1 MIITQLRAAETN
13 ITGYASAM
21 LNRWVKVER
30 HEIAALAWSFAYF
43 FFLLA
48 SYYVLRPVRDEMAVQ
63 SGLKSLPWLFTAIFF
78 TMLAV
83 VPLFGALTARVP
95 RRRLIPMIYAFF
107 ILNLLCFWG
116 VFQIE
121 QARPWVARVFF
132 VWVSVFNLF
141 VVSVFWS
148 FMVDVFNEE
157 QGKRLFGFIAAGGTL
172 GAIAGPALT
181 VGLAQ
186 MLGPIHLLLISA
198 LLLSVTIFCVQRLG
212 RLAHIRGAGTHA
224 AEQALGGSIW
234 AGLIDV
240 ARSPYLLG
248 ICFYLFCYTM
258 TSTLLYVEM
267 MHLVPREYPE
277 SAQRTRLF
285 ATLDLAVNVLTL
297 TIQLFITAKVFER
310 LGVTVTL
317 ALLPAFSIA
326 GFLALGF
333 APLLM
338 VLIVFGVIRRAGEF
352 ALSKPAREV
361 LFTVL
366 PREAK
371 YKAKNVV
378 DTLVYRSGD
387 ALSSTLATALR
398 GTGFG
403 LSSLAFL
410 AAPLA
415 AAWFVAAVWLGREE
429 RKLRTAPPA
438 GERRATRYARPG

>member
-1 MIITQLRAAETN
+1 MAPQVHIA
-13 ITGYASAM
+13 GYTSAM
-21 LNRWVKVER
+21 LSRLVRVQR

-48 SYYVLRPVRDEMAVQ
+48 SYYVLRPVRDEMGVQ
-63 SGLKSLPWLFTAIFF
+63 SGVKSLPWLFTAIFF

-83 VPLFGALTARVP
+83 VPLFGALTARMP
-95 RRRLIPMIYAFF
+95 RRSLIPAIYAFF
-107 ILNLLCFWG
+107 MVNLLCFWG
-116 VFQIE
+116 VFQIAE
-121 QARPWVARVFF
+121 LQLARAWVARVFF

-181 VGLAQ
+181 VGLVQ
-186 MLGPIHLLLISA
+186 TVGPIHMLLVSAA
-198 LLLSVTIFCVQRLG
+198 LLGVAVFCVSRLG
-212 RLAHIRGAGTHA
+212 QLAHARDVQAARGDAGA
-224 AEQALGGSIW
+224 QALGGSIW
-234 AGLIDV
+234 AGLTDV

-267 MHLVPREYPE
+267 MHLVPKEYPE

-285 ATLDLAVNVLTL
+285 ATIDLVVNVLTL
-297 TIQLFITAKVFER
+297 TIQLFVTAKVFER

-317 ALLPAFSIA
+317 ALLPAFSIL
-326 GFLALGF
+326 GFAVLGF
-333 APLLM
+333 APMLM

-352 ALSKPAREV
+352 ALAKPAREV

-387 ALSSTLATALR
+387 ALSSTLATTLR
-398 GTGFG
+398 SAGLG

-415 AAWFVAAVWLGREE
+415 AAWFIVAVWLGREE
-429 RKLRTAPPA
+429 RKLRASPPA
-438 GERRATRYARPG
+438 AST

>member
-1 MIITQLRAAETN
+1 
-13 ITGYASAM
+13 M
-21 LNRWVKVER
+21 LTRLVQVQR

-43 FFLLA
+43 FFLLS
-48 SYYVLRPVRDEMAVQ
+48 SYYVLRPVRDEMGVQ
-63 SGLKSLPWLFTAIFF
+63 SGVATLPYLFIAIFL

-83 VPLFGALTARVP
+83 VPVFGALSARVP
-95 RRRLIPMIYAFF
+95 RRRLIPAIYLFF
-107 ILNLLCFWG
+107 IANLLFFWG
-116 VFQIE
+116 AFQITE
-121 QARPWVARVFF
+121 ARPWTARVFF

-148 FMVDVFNEE
+148 FMVDVFSEE

-181 VGLAQ
+181 VGLART
-186 MLGPIHLLLISA
+186 LGPINMLLVSA
-198 LLLSVTIFCVQRLG
+198 LLLGVAIFCVQQLRHG
-212 RLAHIRGAGTHA
+212 IRTTATA
-224 AEQALGGSIW
+224 ANTDDQALGGSIW
-234 AGLIDV
+234 AGIIDV
-240 ARSPYLLG
+240 VRSPYLLG

-258 TSTLLYVEM
+258 TSTLLYVEIM
-267 MHLVPREYPE
+267 RLVPGEYPD
-277 SAQRTRLF
+277 SAQRTQLF
-285 ATLDLAVNVLTL
+285 AGIDFIVNVLTL
-297 TIQLFITAKVFER
+297 VIQLLLTAKVFER

-317 ALLPAFSIA
+317 ALLPAFSII

-333 APLLM
+333 VPMLT

-371 YKAKNVV
+371 YKGKNVI

-387 ALSSTLATALR
+387 ALSSTLSTALH
-398 GTGFG
+398 G
-403 LSSLAFL
+403 LGYSLSLLCFL

-415 AAWFVAAVWLGREE
+415 AAWFAVALWLGREE
-429 RKLRTAPPA
+429 KRLRVAPA
-438 GERRATRYARPG
+438 RRD

>member
-1 MIITQLRAAETN
+1 
-13 ITGYASAM
+13 M
-21 LNRWVKVER
+21 LKRLVQVER

-43 FFLLA
+43 FFLLS
-48 SYYVLRPVRDEMAVQ
+48 SYYVLRPVRDEMGVQ

-78 TMLAV
+78 TMLLA

-95 RRRLIPMIYAFF
+95 RRRLIPAIYLFF
-107 ILNLLCFWG
+107 VVNLLCFWG
-116 VFQIE
+116 VFQIAE
-121 QARPWVARVFF
+121 WQDARPWCARVFF

-148 FMVDVFNEE
+148 FMVDVFSEE

-181 VGLAQ
+181 VGLVRTA
-186 MLGPIHLLLISA
+186 GPIHMLLISA
-198 LLLSVTIFCVQRLG
+198 LLLGVAIYCVWRLG
-212 RLAHIRGAGTHA
+212 RLARTHDVQHA
-224 AEQALGGSIW
+224 NDGDHALGGSIW
-234 AGLIDV
+234 AGIVDV
-240 ARSPYLLG
+240 VRSPYLLG

-267 MHLVPREYPE
+267 MHLVPGEYPD
-277 SAQRTRLF
+277 SARRTQLF
-285 ATLDLAVNVLTL
+285 ATIDLVVNLLTL
-297 TIQLFITAKVFER
+297 AIQLFVTAKAFER

-317 ALLPAFSIA
+317 ALLPAFSVI
-326 GFLALGF
+326 GFIVLG
-333 APLLM
+333 AMPLFM

-371 YKAKNVV
+371 YKAKNVI

-387 ALSSTLATALR
+387 ALSSTLTTALR
-398 GTGFG
+398 GLGFG
-403 LSSLAFL
+403 LAGISFL
-410 AAPLA
+410 AVPLA
-415 AAWFVAAVWLGREE
+415 AAWLAVAMWLGRKE
-429 RKLRTAPPA
+429 RLLR
-438 GERRATRYARPG
+438 GS